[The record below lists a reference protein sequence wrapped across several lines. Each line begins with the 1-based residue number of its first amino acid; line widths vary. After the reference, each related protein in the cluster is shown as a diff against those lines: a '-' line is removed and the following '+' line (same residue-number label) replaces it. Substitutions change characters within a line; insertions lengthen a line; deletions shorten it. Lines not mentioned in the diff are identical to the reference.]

1 MNFVAPASTEPFLS
15 ALLSALDSLV
25 LVTSH
30 DGTIQCVNQ
39 AWQEFWQ
46 NRSSTFPIGDN
57 VLDIMNAPH
66 PLNCLEKP
74 IREIVAGQRDA
85 WKSKLDIRTQIETL
99 HFQGNLKRVD
109 SGQGKFIII
118 ALDDVSDIKH
128 LESRV
133 TNIARLTA
141 ESTNPILQIDRS
153 GTIVYANRSADFLLH
168 QWQTTVGQAVPDA
181 VLAKLEPAFE
191 KCRPQQF
198 PTCVGNRAYEF
209 SVTPVFGRQCFNL
222 YGHET
227 TAAKLIEQQL
237 REAKESAELAN
248 RSKSTF
254 LANMS
259 HELRTPLTAILG
271 FADVLESNSPQLTI
285 DERRDALHTIRRNGN
300 HLLDLVNDILDLSKI
315 EANRL
320 ELDISDCDLPEII
333 EEVRSLLLV
342 KANTKG
348 VAFDVRFE
356 TRVPTLIQ
364 CDARRL
370 KQILLNIVGNAIKF
384 TTQGRVCLSVGLDS
398 QQRLSFVITD
408 TGVGISPEHQQR
420 LFEPFT
426 QADSSTT
433 RRFGGTGLGLSISK
447 RLCELLDGT
456 IHVTSQ
462 PNVGSEF
469 TIRLPATFA
478 PDVRMVSLPR
488 EAVRRRSD
496 QSQVHGN
503 THATLPLA
511 SCRIL
516 LAEDGLDNQRLI
528 SFVLTKAG
536 AAVDVV
542 ENGQL
547 AVDAVRDQIASGNA
561 YDVVIMDMQMPVL
574 DGYQATGQ
582 LRDDG
587 YQGYIIALTANA
599 MSGDRERC
607 LAAGCDDYAA
617 KPIDKA
623 KLISVIQAATATS
636 TTS

>member
-1 MNFVAPASTEPFLS
+1 MTPTSSESFLS
-15 ALLSALDSLV
+15 ALLSTLDSLV
-25 LVTSH
+25 LVTSQ

-46 NRSSTFPIGDN
+46 NRSSKFSTGDN
-57 VLDIMNAPH
+57 VLDIVNAPH
-66 PLNCLEKP
+66 PLNCLDKP

-85 WKSKLDIRTQIETL
+85 WKSQLDVRTEVETL
-99 HFQGNLKRVD
+99 HFQANVKRVD
-109 SGQGKFIII
+109 AVQGKFIMI

-168 QWQTTVGQAVPDA
+168 QWQTTVGQAVPDT

-198 PTCVGNRAYEF
+198 STCVGNRAYEF

-227 TAAKLIEQQL
+227 TAAKRIEQQL

-271 FADVLESNSPQLTI
+271 FADVLESNSLQLTM

-320 ELDISDCDLPEII
+320 ELDISNCELPELV
-333 EEVRSLLLV
+333 EEVRSLLLM

-356 TRVPTLIQ
+356 NSIPAQIQ

-384 TTQGRVCLSVGLDS
+384 TNRGRVCLSVGLDS
-398 QQRLSFVITD
+398 QQELAFVVTD
-408 TGVGISPEHQQR
+408 TGVGISPKQQQR

-447 RLCELLDGT
+447 RLCELLGGT
-456 IHVTSQ
+456 IHVSSQ

-496 QSQVHGN
+496 QSQIHGD
-503 THATLPLA
+503 THSSLPLA

-547 AVDAVRDQIASGNA
+547 AVDAVREQVASGNA

-623 KLISVIQAATATS
+623 RLISVLQAATATS